1 MAGRVSQIDQAAAI
15 TRVVQVAAFAPTFR
29 HHVTEIVTSPA
40 FKGSR
45 RSQDFLT
52 YIVEQSLAGHFDA
65 LKERALGVELFGRD
79 PSYDTGED
87 AIVRVTASDV
97 RRRLQQ
103 FYGHSTS
110 EWRIDLP
117 AGSYIP
123 EFHKSDSPAEQHG
136 QEPIVVERA
145 GTALSFRHKYWYYAI
160 ALAVLALGAWR
171 WFGTTSSPQLQA
183 VSYTH
188 LTLPTNREV

>member
-1 MAGRVSQIDQAAAI
+1 MAGRVSQVDQAAAI
-15 TRVVQVAAFAPTFR
+15 TRVVQVSAQAPAFREHIGRIT
-29 HHVTEIVTSPA
+29 TSAA

-52 YIVEQSLAGHFDA
+52 HIVEQALAGHFDA
-65 LKERALGVELFGRD
+65 LKERALGVELFGRN

-103 FYGHSTS
+103 YYGQTPS
-110 EWRIDLP
+110 EWRIELP

-123 EFHKSDSPAEQHG
+123 EFHKSDTAVETRREETLPAESASVRRSRSKLWY
-136 QEPIVVERA
+136 IVA
-145 GTALSFRHKYWYYAI
+145 G
-160 ALAVLALGAWR
+160 
-171 WFGTTSSPQLQA
+171 
-183 VSYTH
+183 
-188 LTLPTNREV
+188 